1 MGVACAAASIR
12 HSARKRPRMSQIVRA
27 LEGDVSLDALNEG
40 TKPGQ
45 SSMFSSSNGSSDYD
59 TSSYNADMKK
69 FRQVALSSQEF
80 GSSELGTSSNDSR
93 DMSLTGIRKN
103 NL

>member
-1 MGVACAAASIR
+1 MR
-12 HSARKRPRMSQIVRA
+12 HSLIHSNYYAKQIVRA
-27 LEGDVSLDALNEG
+27 LEGDVSLDDLNEG

-45 SSMFSSSNGSSDYD
+45 SSVFSSSNASSDYD
-59 TSSYNADMKK
+59 YNSDMKK

-80 GSSELGTSSNDSR
+80 VSSTEHGTSSSDSR
-93 DMSLTGIRKN
+93 EMGHVGIHKH